1 MKDDL
6 HARLEA
12 LAGKIEK
19 TRSELQAKNS
29 WHDGHRLTAGEMQ
42 ARYEYLQK
50 ALNEESADLEAHGH
64 RVSKLE
70 RSVHQWV
77 DGLDL

>member
-12 LAGKIEK
+12 LSGKIEK
-19 TRSELQAKNS
+19 TASQLQAKDS
-29 WHDGHRLTAGEMQ
+29 WHDGHRLTVGEMQ

-50 ALNEESADLEAHGH
+50 ALNEEISDLEAHGH

-70 RSVHQWV
+70 QSVRQWV
-77 DGLDL
+77 DGLDF